1 MERSITLRIRIL
13 NTGDNLGFMVTWD
26 LFARRYYEDL
36 QEENKRYPGEAP
48 FPWLEAQFKQLG
60 LDVYRKGGLLF
71 HSPFSNIF
79 CLCSLKCSAVLGIP
93 K

>member
-1 MERSITLRIRIL
+1 LLVHGKIQDPTDPDL
-13 NTGDNLGFMVTWD
+13 NTGDNLRFMVTLD

-60 LDVYRKGGLLF
+60 LDVYRAGGLHFHITFSILF
-71 HSPFSNIF
+71 YVH
-79 CLCSLKCSAVLGIP
+79 
-93 K
+93 